1 MPEAAA
7 RRSSFRQCDGA
18 ILAAFEVIALPS
30 PTHITSA
37 AMSEKGS
44 YTCLKGKSGQ
54 ELALKHGAPQI
65 KSRPSARRTF

>member
-1 MPEAAA
+1 MTA
-7 RRSSFRQCDGA
+7 RA

-44 YTCLKGKSGQ
+44 YTCLRGKSGQ
-54 ELALKHGAPQI
+54 ELALANGTPQRNQIAP
-65 KSRPSARRTF
+65 ARRTF